1 MKLEVFE
8 IFERYA
14 KLKTRKEKI
23 QYLKDNGIPAV
34 RDVCRGIYDERL
46 EFIIPEG
53 KPPYNPNRPESVPS
67 SLTRKHRDFG
77 YFVKGAISA
86 GLPQYKIEKMY
97 IQVLE
102 SIHAEDAEIVIDM
115 VQRKA
120 PKGLT
125 KKIVEEAFPKL
136 LS

>member
-1 MKLEVFE
+1 MELEVFE

-53 KPPYNPNRPESVPS
+53 KPPYTPNRPESVPS
-67 SLTRKHRDFG
+67 SLKRKHRDFG
-77 YFVKGAISA
+77 MFVKGAVSA
-86 GLPQYKIEKMY
+86 QQPQYKIERMY
-97 IQVLE
+97 IQMLE
-102 SIHAEDAEIVIDM
+102 SIHAEDSEIVIDM
-115 VQRKA
+115 VKRKA

>member
-53 KPPYNPNRPESVPS
+53 KPPYTPNKPESVPS
-67 SLTRKHRDFG
+67 SLKRKHRDFG
-77 YFVKGAISA
+77 RYVKGLKSD
-86 GLPQYKIEKMY
+86 GQPRYVIEKKY
-97 IQVLE
+97 IQLLE
-102 SIHAEDAEIVIDM
+102 SIHAEDAVIVIDM
-115 VQRKA
+115 MQRKA

-125 KKIVEEAFPKL
+125 KKIVEEAFPTL

>member
-53 KPPYNPNRPESVPS
+53 KPPYTPNRPESVPS
-67 SLTRKHRDFG
+67 SLKRKHRDFG
-77 YFVKGAISA
+77 MFVKGAVSA
-86 GLPQYKIEKMY
+86 QQPQYKIERMY
-97 IQVLE
+97 IQMLE
-102 SIHAEDAEIVIDM
+102 SIHAEDSEIVIDM
-115 VQRKA
+115 VKRKA

>member
-1 MKLEVFE
+1 
-8 IFERYA
+8 
-14 KLKTRKEKI
+14 
-23 QYLKDNGIPAV
+23 
-34 RDVCRGIYDERL
+34 
-46 EFIIPEG
+46 
-53 KPPYNPNRPESVPS
+53 
-67 SLTRKHRDFG
+67 
-77 YFVKGAISA
+77 VKGAISA

-102 SIHAEDAEIVIDM
+102 SIHAEDAEIVINM

-125 KKIVEEAFPKL
+125 KKIVEETFPKL